1 MRVKIIEVEYRLFK
15 SNKQTILRDGE
26 IDIQLI
32 PAKGDIIHLD
42 DKRYRVEQRDF
53 VSWNPQSIKLFVT
66 EIL

>member
-42 DKRYRVEQRDF
+42 NKRYRVEQRDF
-53 VSWNPQSIKLFVT
+53 VSWNPQVVKLFVT

>member
-1 MRVKIIEVEYRLFK
+1 MRVKVIEVRYRLFK
-15 SNKQTILRDGE
+15 SPEQTILRDGE

-32 PAKGDIIHLD
+32 PAKGDVIHLD
-42 DKRYRVEQRDF
+42 NKRYRVEQRDF

>member
-15 SNKQTILRDGE
+15 PNKQTILRDGE

-32 PAKGDIIHLD
+32 PVKGDVIHLD
-42 DKRYRVEQRDF
+42 NKRYRVEQRDF
-53 VSWNPQSIKLFVT
+53 VNWNPQSVKLFVT